1 MTNINTTATQKIGR
15 RAARRAQ
22 AQQTVLMHNASLTP
36 SQIAELGV
44 KLEELNK
51 LYDESDGEVRNSLAS
66 DIANI
71 SRMLMHAKAYN
82 TDPLIGI
89 LLDDALSAK
98 IELADKKDKATLD
111 LWRYRQA
118 VVTGCFFRCCMQNM
132 STAALRTGGLRR
144 MMLFASLKSSSMD

>member
-111 LWRYRQA
+111 LWRY
-118 VVTGCFFRCCMQNM
+118 MQKM
-132 STAALRTGGLRR
+132 STAALRTGALRR